1 MFGKLSKH
9 TNTMKKLTFL
19 ALAFFA
25 SATLMAEE
33 PTVEPSPWTMAG
45 SAGITGSQM
54 TLTNWAAG
62 GDPSVAADFQFN
74 YSIDYKKDNSLW
86 QNRLELAYGL
96 NRTESNGMRKT
107 NDKIY
112 LSSSYGQK
120 VYESLYVSALLKFN
134 TQFANGYDYAV
145 KNDDGSY
152 KQTSGFMAPAYFS
165 GGLGVEWKPEAWLS
179 VNASPATWKATL
191 VNEEA
196 LQPIYGLDGTSTRHE
211 FGGNVKVE
219 AKGTIWGDLSG
230 YTRLNLFSNF
240 LDKPQ
245 NVDVDWTIR
254 FDLKINK
261 WLSANANFHM
271 IYDDD
276 INIPQPDGSAYPCL
290 QIQEVAGIGLLVKF

>member
-1 MFGKLSKH
+1 
-9 TNTMKKLTFL
+9 MKKILYTLVALL
-19 ALAFFA
+19 ASVA
-25 SATLMAEE
+25 LMAEE
-33 PTVEPSPWTMAG
+33 PTTEPSPWTMAG

-74 YSIDYKKDNSLW
+74 YSIDYKKGSSLW

-120 VYESLYVSALLKFN
+120 VYDNLYVSALLKFN
-134 TQFANGYDYAV
+134 TQFAPGYDYAV
-145 KNDDGSY
+145 TNEDGGY

-165 GGLGVEWKPEAWLS
+165 GGLGVEWAPKAWLS
-179 VNASPATWKATL
+179 VNASPATWKAT
-191 VNEEA
+191 VVKQEV
-196 LQPIYGLDGTSTRHE
+196 LQPIYGLDGRSTRHE
-211 FGGNVKVE
+211 FGGNVKIE

-271 IYDDD
+271 IYDDN
-276 INIPQPDGSAYPCL
+276 IKIPQPDGSAYPCL
-290 QIQEVAGIGLLVKF
+290 QIQEVAGVGLLVKF

>member
-1 MFGKLSKH
+1 
-9 TNTMKKLTFL
+9 MKKLYFL
-19 ALAFFA
+19 ALALVA
-25 SATLMAEE
+25 SVALMAEE
-33 PTVEPSPWTMAG
+33 PTTEPSPWTMAG

-62 GDPSVAADFQFN
+62 GDPSVAADIQFN
-74 YSIDYKKDNSLW
+74 YSIDYKKGNSLW

-96 NRTESNGMRKT
+96 NNTESNGIRKT

-112 LSSSYGQK
+112 FSSSYGQK
-120 VYESLYVSALLKFN
+120 VYESLYVSGLFKFN
-134 TQFANGYDYAV
+134 TQFAPGYDYSV
-145 KNDDGSY
+145 KNEETGAY

-165 GGLGVEWKPEAWLS
+165 GGLGVEWNPKAWLS
-179 VNASPATWKATL
+179 VNASPATWKAT
-191 VNEEA
+191 VVTEEA
-196 LQPIYGLDGTSTRHE
+196 LRPIYGVEEHSTRHE
-211 FGGNVKVE
+211 FGGNVKIE

-240 LDKPQ
+240 LENPQ

-276 INIPQPDGSAYPCL
+276 INIPQPDGSSYPCL

>member
-1 MFGKLSKH
+1 
-9 TNTMKKLTFL
+9 MKKILYTLVALL
-19 ALAFFA
+19 ASVA
-25 SATLMAEE
+25 LMAEE
-33 PTVEPSPWTMAG
+33 PTTEPSPWTMAG

-74 YSIDYKKDNSLW
+74 YSIDYKKDKMLW

-120 VYESLYVSALLKFN
+120 VYDNLYVSALLKFN
-134 TQFANGYDYAV
+134 TQFAPGYDYAV
-145 KNDDGSY
+145 TNEDGGY

-165 GGLGVEWKPEAWLS
+165 GGLGVEWTPKAWLS
-179 VNASPATWKATL
+179 VNASPATWKATV
-191 VNEEA
+191 VNQEA
-196 LQPIYGLDGTSTRHE
+196 LQPIYGLDGRSTRHE
-211 FGGNVKVE
+211 FGGNVKIE

-271 IYDDD
+271 IYDDN
-276 INIPQPDGSAYPCL
+276 IKIPQPDGSAYPCL
-290 QIQEVAGIGLLVKF
+290 QIQEVAGVGLLVKF

>member
-1 MFGKLSKH
+1 
-9 TNTMKKLTFL
+9 MKKILLSIL
-19 ALAFFA
+19 AIAVSVSLF
-25 SATLMAEE
+25 AEE
-33 PTVEPSPWTMAG
+33 PTTEPSPWTMAG

-74 YSIDYKKDNSLW
+74 YSVDYKKGSSLW

-120 VYESLYVSALLKFN
+120 VYDNLYVSALLKFN

-145 KNDDGSY
+145 SLPEGGY

-165 GGLGVEWKPEAWLS
+165 GGLGVEWNPKAWLS
-179 VNASPATWKATL
+179 VNASPATWKAT
-191 VNEEA
+191 VVTEEA

-211 FGGNVKVE
+211 FGGNVKIE

-245 NVDVDWTIR
+245 NVDVDWTVR

-271 IYDDD
+271 IYDDN

-290 QIQEVAGIGLLVKF
+290 QVQEVAGIGLLVKF

>member
-1 MFGKLSKH
+1 
-9 TNTMKKLTFL
+9 MKKILYTLVALL
-19 ALAFFA
+19 ASVA
-25 SATLMAEE
+25 LMAEE
-33 PTVEPSPWTMAG
+33 PTTEPSPWTMAG

-74 YSIDYKKDNSLW
+74 YSIDYKKDKMLW

-120 VYESLYVSALLKFN
+120 VYDNLYVSALLKFN
-134 TQFANGYDYAV
+134 TQFAPGYDYAV
-145 KNDDGSY
+145 TNEDGGY

-165 GGLGVEWKPEAWLS
+165 GGLGVEWAPKAWLS
-179 VNASPATWKATL
+179 VNASPATWKAT
-191 VNEEA
+191 VVKQEV
-196 LQPIYGLDGTSTRHE
+196 LQPIYGLDGRSTRHE
-211 FGGNVKVE
+211 FGGNVKIE

-271 IYDDD
+271 IYDDN
-276 INIPQPDGSAYPCL
+276 IKIPQPDGSAYPCL
-290 QIQEVAGIGLLVKF
+290 QIQEVAGVGLLVKF

>member
-1 MFGKLSKH
+1 
-9 TNTMKKLTFL
+9 MKKIFYTL
-19 ALAFFA
+19 AALFVSVAM
-25 SATLMAEE
+25 MAEE

-74 YSIDYKKDNSLW
+74 YSIDYKKDHSLW

-191 VNEEA
+191 VTEEA

>member
-1 MFGKLSKH
+1 
-9 TNTMKKLTFL
+9 MKKILLSML
-19 ALAFFA
+19 AIAA
-25 SATLMAEE
+25 SVSLFAEE
-33 PTVEPSPWTMAG
+33 PTAEPSPWTMAG

-62 GDPSVAADFQFN
+62 GDPSVAADIQFN
-74 YSIDYKKDNSLW
+74 NSVDYKKGSSLW

-120 VYESLYVSALLKFN
+120 VYESLYISALLKFN

-145 KNDDGSY
+145 SLPEGGY

-165 GGLGVEWKPEAWLS
+165 GGLGVEWNPKAWLS
-179 VNASPATWKATL
+179 VNASPATWKAT
-191 VNEEA
+191 VVTEEA

-211 FGGNVKVE
+211 FGGNVKIE

-240 LDKPQ
+240 LNEPQ

>member
-1 MFGKLSKH
+1 
-9 TNTMKKLTFL
+9 MKKIILSAFALIGALSL
-19 ALAFFA
+19 A
-25 SATLMAEE
+25 AEE
-33 PTVEPSPWTMAG
+33 QPSPWTMAG

-74 YSIDYKKDNSLW
+74 YSIDYKKDAGLW

-96 NRTESNGMRKT
+96 NRTESNGPRKT

-112 LSSSYGQK
+112 FSSSYGQK
-120 VYESLYVSALLKFN
+120 VSEGLYVSALVKFN
-134 TQFANGYDYAV
+134 TQFAPGYDYAV
-145 KNDDGSY
+145 KLDEGGY

-165 GGLGVEWKPEAWLS
+165 GGLGLEWNPKAWLS
-179 VNASPATWKATL
+179 VNASPATWKATV
-191 VNEEA
+191 VNVEE
-196 LQPIYGLDGTSTRHE
+196 LQPIYGLDGRSTRHE
-211 FGGNVKVE
+211 FGGNVKIE

-240 LDKPQ
+240 LENPQ
-245 NVDVDWTIR
+245 NVDVDWTMR

-261 WLSANANFHM
+261 WLSANVNFHM

-290 QIQEVAGIGLLVKF
+290 QVQEVAGIGLLVKF

>member
-1 MFGKLSKH
+1 
-9 TNTMKKLTFL
+9 MKKILYTLVALL
-19 ALAFFA
+19 ASVA
-25 SATLMAEE
+25 LMAEE
-33 PTVEPSPWTMAG
+33 PTTEPSPWTMAG

-74 YSIDYKKDNSLW
+74 YSIDYKKDKMLW

-120 VYESLYVSALLKFN
+120 VYDNLYVSALLKFN
-134 TQFANGYDYAV
+134 TQFAPGYDYAV
-145 KNDDGSY
+145 TNEDGGY

-165 GGLGVEWKPEAWLS
+165 GGLGVEWAPKAWLS
-179 VNASPATWKATL
+179 VNASPATWKATV
-191 VNEEA
+191 VNQEA
-196 LQPIYGLDGTSTRHE
+196 LQPIYGLDGRSTRHE
-211 FGGNVKVE
+211 FGGNVKIE

-271 IYDDD
+271 IYDDN
-276 INIPQPDGSAYPCL
+276 IKIPQPDGSAYPCL
-290 QIQEVAGIGLLVKF
+290 QIQEVAGVGLLVKF

>member
-1 MFGKLSKH
+1 
-9 TNTMKKLTFL
+9 MKKILLSAFA
-19 ALAFFA
+19 ALA
-25 SATLMAEE
+25 SLSLLAEE
-33 PTVEPSPWTMAG
+33 PNNQPSPWTMAG

-74 YSIDYKKDNSLW
+74 YSIDYKKGNVLW

-96 NRTESNGMRKT
+96 NRTESNGTRKT

-112 LSSSYGQK
+112 LSSSYGQRF
-120 VYESLYVSALLKFN
+120 YENLYVSALFKFN
-134 TQFANGYDYAV
+134 TQFADGFDYAV
-145 KNDDGSY
+145 TNENGGY

-165 GGLGVEWKPEAWLS
+165 GGLGVEWNPKSWIS

-191 VNEEA
+191 VNVEE
-196 LQPIYGLDGTSTRHE
+196 LRPIYGLTDSSTRHE

-219 AKGTIWGDLSG
+219 MKGTIYGDLSG

-240 LDKPQ
+240 LKEPQ

-276 INIPQPDGSAYPCL
+276 INIPQPDGGAYPCL
-290 QIQEVAGIGLLVKF
+290 QIQEVAGLGILVKF